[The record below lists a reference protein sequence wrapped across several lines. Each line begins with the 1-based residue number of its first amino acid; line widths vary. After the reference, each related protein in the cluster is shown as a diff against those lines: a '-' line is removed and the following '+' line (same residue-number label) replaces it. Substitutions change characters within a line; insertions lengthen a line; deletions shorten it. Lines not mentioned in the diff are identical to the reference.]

1 MFLTSSFS
9 EVSEMMEE
17 FLPKKRDSVYLS
29 HIYDLI
35 GYESKVKQVSDCGNY
50 LEFHHELDD
59 DGCINE
65 VGLLHRANFC
75 KDRLCPL
82 CSWRRS
88 LKMFG
93 QISDISDHLHD
104 DYLFL
109 FLTLTVPNCRGSTLS
124 KTINDMMKGF
134 RKFIRKKDIKNVVH
148 GFIRSLEIT
157 YNISE
162 NSFHPH
168 FHVILAV
175 GKNYVSSRNY
185 LSHRDFA
192 CLWTSSILGKNWRT
206 YRQRPYVVD
215 IRRCYGSDSDN
226 RFAGSFV
233 EAAKYAVKSSDYLFS
248 DLTLSCKLVK
258 IFTNVLFHRR
268 LWQFGGCF
276 YDVFKELDLQDV
288 ESDDV
293 DLVHFNGNYNPLVRH
308 YVEVFGWSPAGYKL
322 VRNFIKEPELSADA
336 VDSNKL
342 S

>member
-1 MFLTSSFS
+1 MLLTSSFS

-35 GYESKVKQVSDCGNY
+35 GYQSKVKQVADCGSY

-59 DGCINE
+59 DGIINE
-65 VGLLHRANFC
+65 IGILHRANFC

-93 QISDISDHLHD
+93 QISDIANNLHG

-124 KTINDMMKGF
+124 STINSMMRGF
-134 RKFIRKKDIKNVVH
+134 RKFIRCKDIKNISH

-157 YNISE
+157 YNLDK
-162 NSFHPH
+162 NTFHPH
-168 FHVILAV
+168 FHVILSV

-192 CLWTSSILGKNWRT
+192 SLWTRSILGKNWRIQ
-206 YRQRPYVVD
+206 RQKPFVVD
-215 IRRCYGSDSDN
+215 IRRCYSSDPDN
-226 RFAGSFV
+226 SFSGSFV
-233 EAAKYAVKSSDYLFS
+233 EAAKYAVKSSDYLFT

-276 YDVFKELDLQDV
+276 YDVYKELDLPDI

-293 DLVHFNGNYNPLVRH
+293 DLVHFDGRYNPLVRH
-308 YVEVFGWSPAGYKL
+308 YVEVFGWSPSGYKL
-322 VRNFIKEPELSADA
+322 VRNFIKEPDLTAAADK
-336 VDSNKL
+336 SNKL